1 MKTKIKPFTLRTYIK
16 EVKDTVTN
24 AVRLDQIPE
33 NFDFS
38 KVTDLQIASV
48 AEIKAKMTAINGTI
62 LINSAANLENQ
73 EAVGENDYWGQ
84 FGTPKRHD
92 FGFDYYTTP
101 TLNGTQSICNKAY
114 MSQQLGQVY
123 TIYQDN
129 NPEEAQLPEEQFLAK
144 VKEVMMIA
152 LSEDGTLRLIGNTG
166 DDCNDLVTLVTE
178 EEVHTKGIYFRG
190 ADGQEHKLNQD
201 LPELAELEEILTPDE
216 QHSSSNVIIY
226 VAEHSDGSITGI
238 VGSPSLEEI
247 RQNILNGAQI
257 WLQLDDNAEPVQYL
271 KLVTTAADAAYFM
284 QQYVSGNNNLSGCY
298 IYGDRGDLRYQ
309 SFTNSSGK

>member
-16 EVKDTVTN
+16 EVKNTVTN
-24 AVRLDQIPE
+24 TVLLDQIPKD
-33 NFDFS
+33 FDFS

-48 AEIKAKMTAINGTI
+48 AEIRAKMEAINGTI
-62 LINSAANLENQ
+62 VINSAANLENQ
-73 EAVGENDYWGQ
+73 EAVGEFDFWGK
-84 FGTPKRHD
+84 FGTPKNLD

-101 TLNGTQSICNKAY
+101 MNGDPETICNAAD
-114 MSQQLGQVY
+114 MSQQLGVVH

-129 NPEEAQLPEEQFLAK
+129 NPEEVQLPEEQFLAK

-152 LSEDGTLRLIGNTG
+152 LSEDGKLRLIGSSG
-166 DDCNDLVTLVTE
+166 ADCNDLVTLVTE
-178 EEVHTKGIYFRG
+178 DKIHTKGIYFRG

-284 QQYVSGNNNLSGCY
+284 QLYVSGNNNLSGCY